1 LSLLDR
7 IKTARG
13 SSESRMGVDGWISN
27 YLIPG
32 TFQHGGVT
40 YPMGLQGT
48 LGGQRAMEIT
58 QTLPGHTAA
67 LKACPPAFAA
77 QDVRAAVVSGMR
89 FCYRYKP
96 GAKPSNRRP
105 NVAPRRKFFDARL
118 ALLDNPWPGGTT
130 SDLASRMEWHAGLG
144 GAAFVV
150 RRQFPE
156 PHLQVLRPDWCAL
169 LYGSQTEP
177 DNPAHALDGEFL
189 GTVYWN
195 GGPNGPW
202 GYGPEFL
209 LPDECIHWIPKPDPL
224 NEGMG
229 MSWLTPAIRDIQ
241 SDVLAGQ
248 HKIKYWENGAPQPLD
263 AKILTA
269 TGWST
274 MGEMAPGERVIG
286 SDGKPHEVL
295 AVYPQGIKQIF
306 RVEFTDGSAVR
317 CTEDHLWTVVRN
329 RASISERSDTLPLS
343 AMLTEGVRF
352 ASGMP
357 KFSIPYVDPVEY
369 DEAGDLPIHP
379 YVLGTLMGDGYLGEK
394 SVSLAAHTDDA
405 GEQERLL
412 KPLLPVGTQMVR
424 RDREGFT
431 TEWNLRGTGN
441 VNLLMR
447 KLRDLG
453 LAGQRHANKAIPEA
467 YLRGSVTERLA
478 LLAGLM
484 DTDGSAEGPAARF
497 TTTSSALAQQVADLA
512 LGLGGRAVVKSV
524 KKQGLPQWS
533 VLVSRLPE
541 WMIPFR
547 LDRKIAKY
555 HPAKRVARFRH
566 IANVVPEGFE
576 EAQCIAVD
584 SSDHLYVTDGYV
596 LTHNTPNL
604 VVKGIPAVTREQFD
618 ELVEMMEERH
628 AGAANAFKTLY
639 LTAGADATI
648 IGNNFQEM
656 DFRSITAAGETRIA
670 MLSRVPATILQISE
684 GLQGSSLNA
693 GNFTASRRTFADT
706 WVYQTLAD
714 ISASLAPLFK
724 AAPDA
729 ELWFDSQDIP
739 LLREDG
745 KDQAE
750 IDAVK
755 ANAIRTLVDGGFDP
769 ETAVATIA
777 PEWLETLDHTGNV
790 SVQLQPPGAGLANSN
805 EVGQI
810 LQPHND

>member
-13 SSESRMGVDGWISN
+13 SLETRMGVDGWLSN
-27 YLIPG
+27 YLIPSS
-32 TFQHGGVT
+32 FQHGGVT

-209 LPDECIHWIPKPDPL
+209 LPEECIHWIPKPDPL

-248 HKIKYWENGAPQPLD
+248 HKIKYWENGA
-263 AKILTA
+263 
-269 TGWST
+269 
-274 MGEMAPGERVIG
+274 
-286 SDGKPHEVL
+286 
-295 AVYPQGIKQIF
+295 
-306 RVEFTDGSAVR
+306 
-317 CTEDHLWTVVRN
+317 
-329 RASISERSDTLPLS
+329 
-343 AMLTEGVRF
+343 
-352 ASGMP
+352 
-357 KFSIPYVDPVEY
+357 
-369 DEAGDLPIHP
+369 
-379 YVLGTLMGDGYLGEK
+379 
-394 SVSLAAHTDDA
+394 
-405 GEQERLL
+405 
-412 KPLLPVGTQMVR
+412 
-424 RDREGFT
+424 
-431 TEWNLRGTGN
+431 
-441 VNLLMR
+441 
-447 KLRDLG
+447 
-453 LAGQRHANKAIPEA
+453 
-467 YLRGSVTERLA
+467 
-478 LLAGLM
+478 
-484 DTDGSAEGPAARF
+484 
-497 TTTSSALAQQVADLA
+497 
-512 LGLGGRAVVKSV
+512 
-524 KKQGLPQWS
+524 
-533 VLVSRLPE
+533 
-541 WMIPFR
+541 
-547 LDRKIAKY
+547 
-555 HPAKRVARFRH
+555 
-566 IANVVPEGFE
+566 
-576 EAQCIAVD
+576 
-584 SSDHLYVTDGYV
+584 
-596 LTHNTPNL
+596 TPNL

-790 SVQLQPPGAGLANSN
+790 SVQLQPPGAGLQNSN